1 MKEKIRSF
9 FFISG
14 VLFPIVCQ
22 AMVAP
27 GPNSLVF
34 KSSSVLNSLPSKDVQ
49 SVYQDR
55 DGYIWI
61 STRNGLFQYDG
72 YSITTYKSNPYC
84 PDVAHPLTTQYLLCG
99 QWMRN
104 IRAIRIGF
112 IGSNGIAIIL
122 KKSVAGRYPNITI
135 PVLIYRLHVFTW

>member
-9 FFISG
+9 FFILG

-55 DGYIWI
+55 DGLAA
-61 STRNGLFQYDG
+61 G
-72 YSITTYKSNPYC
+72 
-84 PDVAHPLTTQYLLCG
+84 V
-99 QWMRN
+99 
-104 IRAIRIGF
+104 
-112 IGSNGIAIIL
+112 
-122 KKSVAGRYPNITI
+122 SVAYQMHGRVAKPG
-135 PVLIYRLHVFTW
+135 RDKR

>member
-9 FFISG
+9 FFILG

-55 DGYIWI
+55 DVIFGYLPATDFFSMMAIPLLPI
-61 STRNGLFQYDG
+61 
-72 YSITTYKSNPYC
+72 NPIC
-84 PDVAHPLTTQYLLCG
+84 IA
-99 QWMRN
+99 
-104 IRAIRIGF
+104 RI
-112 IGSNGIAIIL
+112 
-122 KKSVAGRYPNITI
+122 Y
-135 PVLIYRLHVFTW
+135 

>member
-9 FFISG
+9 FFILG

-22 AMVAP
+22 AMVST

-61 STRNGLFQYDG
+61 STHERRGAETG
-72 YSITTYKSNPYC
+72 
-84 PDVAHPLTTQYLLCG
+84 AALTVTE
-99 QWMRN
+99 
-104 IRAIRIGF
+104 
-112 IGSNGIAIIL
+112 
-122 KKSVAGRYPNITI
+122 
-135 PVLIYRLHVFTW
+135 

>member
-9 FFISG
+9 FFILG

-72 YSITTYKSNPYC
+72 YSITTYKSNLYC
-84 PDVAHPLTTQYLLCG
+84 PDLLINPG
-99 QWMRN
+99 
-104 IRAIRIGF
+104 
-112 IGSNGIAIIL
+112 
-122 KKSVAGRYPNITI
+122 KYT
-135 PVLIYRLHVFTW
+135 

>member
-9 FFISG
+9 FFILG

-72 YSITTYKSNPYC
+72 YSITTYKSNLYC
-84 PDVAHPLTTQYLLCG
+84 PDLLSSNNIFCVAEDSCH
-99 QWMRN
+99 R
-104 IRAIRIGF
+104 
-112 IGSNGIAIIL
+112 
-122 KKSVAGRYPNITI
+122 
-135 PVLIYRLHVFTW
+135 